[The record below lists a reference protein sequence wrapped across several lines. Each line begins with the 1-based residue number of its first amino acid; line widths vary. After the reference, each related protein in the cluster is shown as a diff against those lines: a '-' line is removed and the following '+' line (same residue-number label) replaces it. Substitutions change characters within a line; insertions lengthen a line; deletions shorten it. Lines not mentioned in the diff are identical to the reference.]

1 MVLLTYII
9 FGNEIIIEGFELAQ
23 RQFFNAVFDG
33 SYQLFA
39 PAFPVST
46 KVGKNLLHIYSHS
59 IVDGGFEETS

>member
-1 MVLLTYII
+1 MLFPYII
-9 FGNEIIIEGFELAQ
+9 FGNEVVVKGFELAQ
-23 RQFFNAVFDG
+23 RQFFNAVFNG

-39 PAFPVST
+39 PAFLVAT